1 MVGVNGA
8 GKTTTI
14 GKLAH
19 RYKQQGLSVML
30 AAGDTFRAAAVEHQ
44 AWGSAMMSLLL
55 PSTPVRIARRCTTPL
70 RRSGTQ
76 CRHIDRRHCRATA
89 EQISRMDGS
98 PGGARDAKQDETVPH
113 ETLLVLGGNGQNSVS
128 QAVGL

>member
-1 MVGVNGA
+1 MSALKETLTELLMDQEQSLDISQRRPFVILVVGVNGA

-30 AAGDTFRAAAVEHQ
+30 AAGDTFRAAAVEQLQ

-55 PSTPVRIARRCTTPL
+55 PSTPARIARQCCTTPL
-70 RRSGTQ
+70 RPL
-76 CRHIDRRHCRATA
+76 RHAMPTY
-89 EQISRMDGS
+89 
-98 PGGARDAKQDETVPH
+98 
-113 ETLLVLGGNGQNSVS
+113 
-128 QAVGL
+128 